1 MFFFTGCTCR
11 KAKSSRRTLREKS
24 LSAVGDAC
32 KRQSTTE
39 LCGTSGFDSS
49 GSFSI
54 VLNYGPHS
62 PTVFRQVWTSSSLSK
77 TTPIVRKITFSLFKK
92 LCVYHSHNTF
102 LAAKGCQGCKDVI
115 SNELLHWFIQKSR
128 FLLLQR
134 LLLAVFLIKFV
145 PSDARSYKKTLPGG
159 WDITYIWS
167 YHFLYL
173 IEHFCTVLPENF
185 VIQQPYGLVCQLLFG
200 KAALTGESNRNQ
212 S

>member
-24 LSAVGDAC
+24 LSAVGSGDAC

-92 LCVYHSHNTF
+92 LCLPF

-159 WDITYIWS
+159 WNITYSFDHIIFS
-167 YHFLYL
+167 
-173 IEHFCTVLPENF
+173 I
-185 VIQQPYGLVCQLLFG
+185 
-200 KAALTGESNRNQ
+200 
-212 S
+212 

>member
-1 MFFFTGCTCR
+1 MLFFTGCTCR

-62 PTVFRQVWTSSSLSK
+62 PTVFRQILTSSSLSK
-77 TTPIVRKITFSLFKK
+77 TTCMVRKITFCLFKK
-92 LCVYHSHNTF
+92 LCVYHSW
-102 LAAKGCQGCKDVI
+102 LQKEDVI
-115 SNELLHWFIQKSR
+115 SYELLHWFIQKSR

-134 LLLAVFLIKFV
+134 LLLTVFSFICTQWFLVFRLVMQRSSPTSLNAHHATLFFV
-145 PSDARSYKKTLPGG
+145 GRSVAWRACCKG
-159 WDITYIWS
+159 D
-167 YHFLYL
+167 
-173 IEHFCTVLPENF
+173 
-185 VIQQPYGLVCQLLFG
+185 
-200 KAALTGESNRNQ
+200 
-212 S
+212 